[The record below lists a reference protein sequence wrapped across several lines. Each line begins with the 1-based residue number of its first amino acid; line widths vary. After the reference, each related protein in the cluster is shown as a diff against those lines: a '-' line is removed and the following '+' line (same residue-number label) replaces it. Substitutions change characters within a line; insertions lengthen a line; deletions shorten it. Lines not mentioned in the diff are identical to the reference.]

1 MQGTSVQ
8 NPVSNQIMVSS
19 IIEKMTPGEKYLR
32 VAPYIRCLE
41 GLTHPSTNQRAFCPC
56 DGWKN
61 PVLHSA
67 QEPVPLKREDELLC
81 AQCKHKVISHGN
93 LLKLKPEQ
101 LDKLLAVVLQIE
113 YCLQEAA
120 RTTDML
126 KRQKYMENVAT
137 LKQAIQSPFMMNKQ
151 NPQVM
156 PGGKPGM
163 PMVVNNPAM
172 QAQMKQMQKG
182 QVTNINPNMMMN
194 QVNPMNMMPP
204 GANPNMKIQ
213 KPMTMNPG
221 MQLGMHG
228 MTPVGVPGQ
237 GAIPIGMKKEPSDV
251 IGQPP
256 FEKPV
261 ITQIMKNFLQFKFS
275 SLAEDKQK
283 IAERITKL
291 LLLGIQQHE
300 LPAPKF
306 SANMHEA
313 SMADRIYQLN
323 YKRWLYYCK
332 TAQSGAQFSPCEVF
346 GRTILRTIV
355 KDVRDTL
362 TKKSV
367 WGDDIREQYVNQYF
381 LELEKE
387 LNNDLSAI
395 LKEDFAQSFAQ
406 RGRPPQQP
414 QQPFPPLAPQP
425 IVEESPTTHKR
436 KNSTTP
442 GDPNQL
448 KKSKTEDI
456 PLVKPILN
464 NQLKTD
470 IPYEI
475 PPVTENPGLIP
486 VPVGNPGDHAISTLL
501 GPDTGIET
509 KARDEKAR
517 VEERKGLLRA
527 QVIMND
533 KDPQHMIWL
542 ATLKNIFAKQLPKMP
557 KDYIVRLVFDRNHRS
572 LCLLKNNNVVGGIT
586 FRPFKEQGFLEI
598 AFCAIMSSEQV
609 KGYGTHLMNHLK
621 NHAQAIQIYHFLT
634 YADNYAI
641 GYFRKQGFTKTV
653 QLPRKNF
660 LGYIKDYDG
669 GTIMECVVHKRINYL
684 RVPEMIAI
692 QRRALNDK
700 IKEMSNSHVKHKG
713 GLNSLKNDKGIINIA
728 EIPGIKESGWKP
740 PQLNDDELAELHVV
754 LKDTV
759 LKIKTHDSSWPFL
772 KPVDRSQVPDYYDII
787 KDPIDLEA
795 IQKRVESENYYI
807 TREIFLSDVKRM
819 CENCR
824 TYNHPDTEY
833 YQCAN
838 DIENEFVKKS
848 FKYIKPLPTD
858 AAPVAEPQTS

>member
-1 MQGTSVQ
+1 LEVFLKVTFLFDFGGVFPMQATSNQ
-8 NPVSNQIMVSS
+8 NAVSNQIMVSS
-19 IIEKMTPGEKYLR
+19 IIEKMTAGEKYLR

-41 GLTHPSTNQRAFCPC
+41 TIIHPSTNQRAFCPC

-61 PVLHSA
+61 PVLHSPA
-67 QEPVPLKREDELLC
+67 EPAPLKREDELLC

-137 LKQAIQSPFMMNKQ
+137 LKQAIQSPFMMNKPQ
-151 NPQVM
+151 PNQGHPQQVM
-156 PGGKPGM
+156 PGKKPMQMGV
-163 PMVVNNPAM
+163 PNQALA
-172 QAQMKQMQKG
+172 QAQMLAKQLKPG
-182 QVTNINPNMMMN
+182 QPGTVPMNPNQMMMN
-194 QVNPMNMMPP
+194 TVNPMNMLPP
-204 GANPNMKIQ
+204 GTNPNMKIQ
-213 KPMTMNPG
+213 KPLTMTGMPGNMHPG
-221 MQLGMHG
+221 MP
-228 MTPVGVPGQ
+228 PVGIPGQ
-237 GAIPIGMKKEPSDV
+237 GAVPIGMKKEPPDV

-261 ITQIMKNFLQFKFS
+261 ITQIMKNFLQYKFS
-275 SLAEDKQK
+275 NLQEDKQK

-291 LLLGIQQHE
+291 LLLGIQQQE
-300 LPAPKF
+300 LPQPKF
-306 SANMHEA
+306 STNIHEA
-313 SMADRIYQLN
+313 SVAERIYQLN

-332 TAQSGAQFSPCEVF
+332 SNQSGAQYSPCEIF
-346 GRTILRTIV
+346 GRTILRSIV

-362 TKKSV
+362 TRKSV

-387 LNNDLSAI
+387 LGNDLAQI
-395 LKEDFAQSFAQ
+395 LREDFPQTFSAQ
-406 RGRPPQQP
+406 RSRQQQAHQAAQHAAQQLQPP
-414 QQPFPPLAPQP
+414 
-425 IVEESPTTHKR
+425 VEEGTPTHKR
-436 KNSTTP
+436 KSSTAS
-442 GDPNQL
+442 GDINQV
-448 KKSKTEDI
+448 KKSKTEEI
-456 PLVKPILN
+456 IVKPVLQ

-470 IPYEI
+470 IPYEV
-475 PPVTENPGLIP
+475 PPQTENPGLIP
-486 VPVGNPGDHAISTLL
+486 VPVGNPGDKTISVLL

-517 VEERKGLLRA
+517 QEERKGLLRA

-542 ATLKNIFAKQLPKMP
+542 ATLKTIFAKQLPKMP

-669 GTIMECVVHKRINYL
+669 GTIMECVVHKKINFL

-692 QRRALNDK
+692 QRKALNDK

-713 GLNSLKNDKGIINIA
+713 GLNALKDDRGIINIA

-740 PQLNDDELAELHVV
+740 PQLSDDELTELQAELKETMVK
-754 LKDTV
+754 LM
-759 LKIKTHDSSWPFL
+759 THDSSWPFHH
-772 KPVDRSQVPDYYDII
+772 PVDRSQVPDYYDII
-787 KDPIDLEA
+787 KDPIDLE
-795 IQKRVESENYYI
+795 IVNKRVDSGNYYI
-807 TREIFLSDVKRM
+807 TREIFLSDLKRM

-824 TYNHPDTEY
+824 TYNHPET
-833 YQCAN
+833 
-838 DIENEFVKKS
+838 
-848 FKYIKPLPTD
+848 
-858 AAPVAEPQTS
+858 